1 MAELLE
7 PVVLGDGIQLRNR
20 ICMGS
25 MTRNRC
31 TNGNKPTQVNVKHY
45 ADRARDGTGLIVAEG
60 TFICPSGIEWPNAPV
75 MYNDSHAEAWAKVTS
90 EVHKV
95 GGRSSSSHGTQVSIA
110 RRIQN
115 GNMPMLK
122 ESGYPIYA
130 PSKIP
135 AKGGKYRTLEGLP
148 GHTHNI
154 TEIDD
159 PEIIIEQYRHSVTLA
174 KTAGFDGVELLAQ
187 GGSLLHNFLCSHSNT
202 RSDEYGG
209 SVENRCRFPLE
220 VLDFIIKV
228 WGPRAVGIKICPTD
242 DYNDTMISYDEIKET
257 YTYLVKE
264 LVRRALA
271 FIDLSR
277 RGCDVGRETDDYFR
291 SQERPQG
298 KELPPKYEP
307 LTDFGP
313 LIKYPGSRTM
323 VMVNHEYTVAEA
335 RHLNQKEEIDLVTFA
350 RPFIYNPDLISRIK
364 KGVPFALNTRG
375 GKVNYGPF
383 QDPNEN
389 YNDWPSFEQ
398 EGQPF
403 AG

>member
-60 TFICPSGIEWPNAPV
+60 TFICPSGVEWPNAPV

-95 GGRSSSSHGTQVSIA
+95 GGKILFQPWHPG
-110 RRIQN
+110 RIQN
-115 GNMPMLK
+115 ENMPMLK

-130 PSKIP
+130 PSKVP

-154 TEIDD
+154 TAIDD
-159 PEIIIEQYRHSVTLA
+159 PETIIEQYRHSVTVSTQGQTDA
-174 KTAGFDGVELLAQ
+174 AWIGQSELTLRLTS
-187 GGSLLHNFLCSHSNT
+187 GHSNT

-220 VLDFIIKV
+220 VLDVIIKV

-242 DYNDTMISYDEIKET
+242 DYNDTMISYDETKET

-264 LVRRALA
+264 LMRRDLA

-291 SQERPQG
+291 SQKRPQE
-298 KELPPKYEP
+298 KELPPKYDP

-313 LIKYPGSRTM
+313 LVKYPGSRTM
-323 VMVNHEYTVAEA
+323 LMVNHEYTVEEA
-335 RHLNQKEEIDLVTFA
+335 RHLIQKERIDLVTFA

-389 YNDWPSFEQ
+389 YNDWPSSEQ
-398 EGQPF
+398 EGQPI
-403 AG
+403 AGY

>member
-60 TFICPSGIEWPNAPV
+60 TFICPSGVEWPNAPV
-75 MYNDSHAEAWAKVTS
+75 MYKDSHAEAWAKVTS

-95 GGRSSSSHGTQVSIA
+95 GGKILFQPWHPG
-110 RRIQN
+110 RIQN
-115 GNMPMLK
+115 ENMPMLK

-130 PSKIP
+130 PSKVP

-154 TEIDD
+154 TEIDE
-159 PEIIIEQYRHSVTLA
+159 PETIIEQYRHSVTLA
-174 KTAGFDGVELLAQ
+174 KTAGFDGIELLAQ
-187 GGSLLHNFLCSHSNT
+187 GHSNT

-220 VLDFIIKV
+220 VLDVTIKV

-242 DYNDTMISYDEIKET
+242 DYNDTMISYDETKET

-264 LVRRALA
+264 LMRRDLA
-271 FIDLSR
+271 FINLSR

-298 KELPPKYEP
+298 KQLPPKYEP

-323 VMVNHEYTVAEA
+323 LMVNHEYTVEEA
-335 RHLNQKEEIDLVTFA
+335 RHLIQKEEIDLVTFA

-389 YNDWPSFEQ
+389 YNDWPSSEQ

-403 AG
+403 AGY

>member
-7 PVVLGDGIQLRNR
+7 PVILGDGIQLRNR
-20 ICMGS
+20 VCMGS

-31 TNGNKPTQVNVKHY
+31 TDGNKPTHANIKHY
-45 ADRARDGTGLIVAEG
+45 TDRARDGAGLIVAEG
-60 TFICPSGIEWPNAPV
+60 TFISLNGAEWPHAPV
-75 MYNDSHAEAWAKVTS
+75 MYNQDHSDAWAKVTS

-95 GGRSSSSHGTQVSIA
+95 GGKILFQPWHPG
-110 RRIQN
+110 RIQN
-115 GNMPMLK
+115 DNMPMLK
-122 ESGYPIYA
+122 ESGYPVYA
-130 PSKIP
+130 PSKVP

-148 GHTHNI
+148 GHTDNI

-159 PEIIIEQYRHSVTLA
+159 PRVIVEQYRHSVSLA
-174 KTAGFDGVELLAQ
+174 KSAGFDGIELLAQ
-187 GGSLLHNFLCSHSNT
+187 GGYLLHNFLCSHSNT
-202 RSDEYGG
+202 RSDKYGG

-220 VLDFIIKV
+220 VLDAIIEV
-228 WGPRAVGIKICPTD
+228 WGSRAVGIKICPTD
-242 DYNDTMISYDEIKET
+242 DYNDTMISYEEMKET
-257 YTYLVKE
+257 YTYFIKE
-264 LVRRALA
+264 LMCRNLA
-271 FIDLSR
+271 FINLSR

-291 SQERPQG
+291 SQPRPHV

-307 LTDFGP
+307 LTDFGA

-323 VMVNHEYTVAEA
+323 LMVNHEYTVEEA
-335 RHLNQKEEIDLVTFA
+335 RSLLQKEKIDLVTFA

-364 KGVPFALNTRG
+364 KGVPLASNTRG

-389 YNDWPSFEQ
+389 YNDWPSFGR
-398 EGQPF
+398 EGEAI

>member
-20 ICMGS
+20 ICMGT

-60 TFICPSGIEWPNAPV
+60 TFIYPSGVEWPNAPV
-75 MYNDSHAEAWAKVTS
+75 MYNDSHAEAWTKVTS

-95 GGRSSSSHGTQVSIA
+95 GGKILFQPWHPG
-110 RRIQN
+110 RIQN
-115 GNMPMLK
+115 ENMPMLK
-122 ESGYPIYA
+122 KSGNPIYA
-130 PSKIP
+130 PSKVP

-159 PEIIIEQYRHSVTLA
+159 PEAIIEQYRHSVT
-174 KTAGFDGVELLAQ
+174 
-187 GGSLLHNFLCSHSNT
+187 HSDT
-202 RSDEYGG
+202 RSDKYGG

-220 VLDFIIKV
+220 VLDVIIKD

-257 YTYLVKE
+257 YTYFLKE
-264 LVRRALA
+264 LMRRDLA

-277 RGCDVGRETDDYFR
+277 RGCDVGRESDDYFR
-291 SQERPQG
+291 LQDRPQG
-298 KELPPKYEP
+298 KELPPRYEP

-323 VMVNHEYTVAEA
+323 LTVNHEYTVEEA
-335 RHLNQKEEIDLVTFA
+335 RNLIQQEKIDLVTFP
-350 RPFIYNPDLISRIK
+350 RPFIYNP
-364 KGVPFALNTRG
+364 
-375 GKVNYGPF
+375 VN
-383 QDPNEN
+383 
-389 YNDWPSFEQ
+389 
-398 EGQPF
+398 
-403 AG
+403 

>member
-1 MAELLE
+1 MVQLLE

-60 TFICPSGIEWPNAPV
+60 TFICPSGVEWPNAPV

-95 GGRSSSSHGTQVSIA
+95 GGKILFQPWHPG
-110 RRIQN
+110 RIQN
-115 GNMPMLK
+115 ENMPMLK

-130 PSKIP
+130 PSKVP

-154 TEIDD
+154 TEIDE
-159 PEIIIEQYRHSVTLA
+159 PETIIEQYRHSVTVSTQGQTDA
-174 KTAGFDGVELLAQ
+174 SWIGQSELTRRLTS
-187 GGSLLHNFLCSHSNT
+187 GHSNT

-220 VLDFIIKV
+220 VLDVIIKV
-228 WGPRAVGIKICPTD
+228 WGPRA
-242 DYNDTMISYDEIKET
+242 ET

-264 LVRRALA
+264 LMRRDLA

-277 RGCDVGRETDDYFR
+277 RGCDE
-291 SQERPQG
+291 

-323 VMVNHEYTVAEA
+323 LMVNHEYTVDEA
-335 RHLNQKEEIDLVTFA
+335 RHLIQKEEIDLVTFA
-350 RPFIYNPDLISRIK
+350 RPFIYNPVTIQDLISRIQ